1 MLRKLLCMIL
11 FVHCTLHAAGT
22 IQSDSLYMR
31 FVSPER
37 DSVRSNS
44 PRVNFAACTNP
55 SAKVFINGK
64 EVKVYGSG
72 AFIGSVNLA
81 VGVNPVRVVARAVN
95 GDSLVKLFVFTRP
108 EPPKP
113 LMHEPAVIDVQSIE
127 PRQNLWL
134 GRDDILEVKFRGS
147 PGYKAY
153 FDVEDIESGIPMLE
167 LPASDS
173 ISGSGIYI
181 GRYKVR
187 ESDETRQVPIRVRL
201 KKSFW
206 GSEKAFSNG
215 KVSILPKEL
224 PRVAMVTGR
233 RPFLNAGLGEDRLG
247 GAKLGY
253 IQAGIRVQV
262 VGKVGRQYKIR
273 LSDAMIGWL
282 PEDFAQ
288 LLSVETP
295 QPRSLVGSIST
306 SGIATEDV
314 VSVSLNQRLPYL
326 ADQVVDP
333 PALVVDIF
341 GATSNTNWITHH
353 RSATGIK
360 SVSWSQVGA
369 DHYRLTIALNNAQHW
384 GYDVGY
390 DQGSNLRIRV
400 RKPPKIANPDS
411 VLAGFTIAV
420 DAGHGGENTGAV
432 GATGI
437 QEKEV
442 NLAIALHLR
451 SLLRNKGVK
460 VVMTRTVDTTVDM
473 TERTN
478 AIINGGAQIL
488 VSIHCNSGGAG
499 SDAEAV
505 RGTSAYYRHLGY
517 QPLANIM
524 YGKMLELGLNQFG
537 MVGSFNFSL
546 NAPTQLPNVLVETA
560 FLSNPDDE
568 MKLLD
573 DSFRKAIA
581 GKITDG
587 LEQFVKTYA
596 QPAGLDV
603 SFSR

>member
-1 MLRKLLCMIL
+1 MFRKLLSLLL
-11 FVHCTLHAAGT
+11 FVPSIVFAAEVV
-22 IQSDSLYMR
+22 QSDSLYMR

-37 DSVRSNS
+37 DSIRSNS
-44 PRVNFAACTNP
+44 PRGNFAACTNP
-55 SAKVFINGK
+55 SAKIFINGK

-72 AFIGSVNLA
+72 AFIGTVNLA
-81 VGVNPVRVVARAVN
+81 VGVNPVRVVARATN
-95 GDSLVKLFVFTRP
+95 GDSLVKMFVFTRP

-113 LMHEPAVIDVQSIE
+113 LMHEPAVIDAQSIE

-134 GRDDILEVKFRGS
+134 GKDDILEVKFRGS

-153 FDVEDIESGIPMLE
+153 FDIEDVESGIPMLE
-167 LPASDS
+167 LLSSDS

-187 ESDETRQVPIRVRL
+187 ESDETRQVPVRVRL
-201 KKSFW
+201 KTSFW

-215 KVSILPKEL
+215 KISIFPKEL

-262 VGKVGRQYKIR
+262 VGKVGRQYKIC
-273 LSDAMIGWL
+273 LSDGMIGWM

-288 LLSVETP
+288 LLPVETP

-306 SGIATEDV
+306 SGNATEDV

-326 ADQVVDP
+326 ADQAVTP
-333 PALVVDIF
+333 PAVVVDIF

-353 RSATGIK
+353 RSATEIK

-369 DHYRLTIALNNAQHW
+369 DHYRLTIALNSAQHW

-390 DQGSNLRIRV
+390 DQGSNLRIRI
-400 RKPPKIANPDS
+400 RKPPKITNPDS
-411 VLAGFTIAV
+411 VLTGFTIAV
-420 DAGHGGENTGAV
+420 DAGHGGENTGAL

-437 QEKEV
+437 QEKAI

-451 SLLRNKGVK
+451 SLLQDKGAK
-460 VVMTRTVDTTVDM
+460 VVMTRTEDATVDM
-473 TERTN
+473 SDRTD
-478 AIINGGAQIL
+478 AIINGGAQVL

-499 SDAEAV
+499 SDAETV
-505 RGTSAYYRHLGY
+505 RGTSTYYRHLGY

-581 GKITDG
+581 GKITAG
-587 LEQFVKTYA
+587 LEQFVKAYA
-596 QPAGLDV
+596 QPAGKEKE
-603 SFSR
+603 

>member
-1 MLRKLLCMIL
+1 MIRKLLSLLL
-11 FVHCTLHAAGT
+11 FVPCTMFATGVV
-22 IQSDSLYMR
+22 QSDSLYLR
-31 FVSPER
+31 FVSPGR
-37 DSVRSNS
+37 DSIRSNS
-44 PRVNFAACTNP
+44 PRGNFAACTNP
-55 SAKVFINGK
+55 GAKVFINGK
-64 EVKVYGSG
+64 EAKVYGSG
-72 AFIGSVNLA
+72 AFVGSVNLA
-81 VGVNPVRVVARAVN
+81 VGVNPVRVVARVIG
-95 GDSLVKLFVFTRP
+95 GDSLVKTFVFTRP

-134 GRDDILEVKFRGS
+134 GKDDILEVKFRGS
-147 PGYKAY
+147 PEYKAY
-153 FDVEDIESGIPMLE
+153 LDIEDVESGIPMLE

-173 ISGSGIYI
+173 TTGSGTYV
-181 GRYKVR
+181 GRYKVK
-187 ESDETRQVPIRVRL
+187 ESDEAREVPVRVRL

-206 GSEKAFSNG
+206 SSEKAFSNG

-233 RPFLNAGLGEDRLG
+233 RTFLNAGLGEDRLG

-262 VGKVGRQYKIR
+262 VGKVGRQYKVH
-273 LSDAMIGWL
+273 LSDAMVGWL
-282 PEDFAQ
+282 AEDFAQ
-288 LLSVETP
+288 LLPVETP

-306 SGIATEDV
+306 SGNATEDI

-326 ADQVVDP
+326 ADQIVDP

-360 SVSWSQVGA
+360 SVSWDQLGA

-390 DQGSNLRIRV
+390 DQGSNLRIHI
-400 RKPPKIANPDS
+400 RKPPKIVNPDS

-420 DAGHGGENTGAV
+420 DAGHGGEASGAV
-432 GATGI
+432 GATGVE
-437 QEKEV
+437 EKDI
-442 NLAIALHLR
+442 NLAIASHLKT
-451 SLLRNKGVK
+451 LLQDRGVK
-460 VVMTRTVDTTVDM
+460 VVMTRTDDTNVAMPD
-473 TERTN
+473 RTD
-478 AIINGGAQIL
+478 AIISGGAQIL
-488 VSIHCNSGGAG
+488 VSIHCNAGGG
-499 SDAEAV
+499 SSDAEAV
-505 RGTSAYYRHLGY
+505 RGTSTYYRHLGY
-517 QPLANIM
+517 QPLADII

-573 DSFRKAIA
+573 DGFRMAIA
-581 GKITDG
+581 GKITTG
-587 LEQFVKTYA
+587 LEEFVKLYS
-596 QPAGLDV
+596 QPVEKG
-603 SFSR
+603 RE